1 MSGLL
6 RRLRQ
11 ENPDLAEYSDEELL
25 QAAAP
30 AFGGDIQRTA
40 SYLGYELPKQNTSW
54 LGDVGT
60 AVKQGMLSLPE
71 VPAAIADVGLALG
84 AKAGRELG
92 LFPESWKPDRPI
104 SRYMKDPRMGV
115 APLPLQLVREM
126 MPYAKE
132 ANERA
137 RYEYSPEQ
145 LSADQRTQQ
154 SWDES
159 GANQLMTELLT
170 GGDNLGQAWQDA
182 NLWEAVKG
190 TSGRS
195 VLRAAA
201 ESLPSMVAGGAIGA
215 GTRTLAGRVGG
226 GLGASEQLG
235 LRAAGLTADEVAGVA
250 SQVPH
255 RMGSF
260 MAGGI
265 GEGAVTT
272 GQVFSHTDPSVDPDR
287 AAMAAGG
294 AGLFTGLVSGLTS
307 AGFGRLGVRDLE
319 ATIAGQRVAPGEGIL
334 ASNPWYQRIP
344 ARMGLGAVEESG
356 QEFIQ
361 SGQEQGWQN
370 WAEGK
375 PLGENVLAQ
384 AYQGMAAGGLLGA
397 GTNIYSRRTP
407 PPPPLPVDTRQQ
419 VDLLSMGLVGGP
431 GGGGGPMD
439 LTTPVQEARRP
450 AVAFDPGGQPMFN
463 AANPLDGS
471 VQQAMPHASSG
482 AAPDMSEVEHPVVR
496 AAGIMQAIA
505 QGGVNPLTDQNS
517 QEAHDFQFARNT
529 LLQSLGVDGYVDFL
543 QNGLGHQRV
552 RDKKTGKVSFTQA
565 SLPEWAAADIEVL
578 TGKPPSRPVQGAAPT
593 PQQSLA
599 PKGQP
604 VQPAQ
609 PVHPVVQQFL
619 SFGGKPQASGTIRRL
634 GKIRNE
640 NELRQELDDKLSA
653 GNLAGSTLSA
663 YQKMFEST
671 FGMSHEAW
679 TAKQIADNAAK
690 AAGASP
696 VRVVKGASNETPT
709 QAQTNVPEK
718 AVLGLAA
725 PASLTA
731 ADNQQVQGGQGQEQV
746 QEQTQEKGLTNDV
759 REVVPEGS
767 RQEGSEAAELVP
779 PVQAQAA
786 AQDQRQARPRRQ
798 DDYAEAERAVANA
811 MLGMLP
817 QRERQIL
824 DMYHGDK
831 LSFADVADELN
842 SEADLAEAEGGSAAV
857 QRHTAQS
864 VQTLHASA
872 KKRLVTMLK
881 SRGVANPEAAVDA
894 AFPNE
899 TEQSRKAW
907 TADVKTASESE
918 VAGLGGMQY
927 EGEGTK
933 TRRTLSADEEVGG
946 GDVTRDTGL
955 EDTEFGD
962 QHGQFDTD
970 AAEGSTS
977 EASDASESDAGSET
991 DTTFDEVSNRDLG
1004 DTDEGVLTALQRTVP
1019 NAQQVDVNDA
1029 RDEYNARL
1037 AEDDKTFD
1045 DLPPKYRLQ
1054 VARAFV
1060 NKQDG
1065 VLSDQQYERALETVW
1080 EETLGMDAST
1090 LNLLPG
1096 KNGMLEPGHQWKI
1109 KPLQVK
1115 DMARSGQEVVIQ
1127 PVVESINWSKMEP
1140 LRRVINTAFNAG
1152 WIPTLL
1158 DRKFAGF
1165 AILRQGDSQES
1176 RYAYSV
1182 LKANMGGDGG
1192 MFVTRLASGHYIVV
1206 ISPETDVMQYSTNAG
1221 IFQKTQLEAFDHGVL
1236 HELGHIVENSL
1247 DSKTYGKT
1255 SHPELAR
1262 SVITPEFDKAI
1273 KSGNEH
1279 ARQYLERYF
1288 AYPIATNTDYS
1299 ERTFQSEVYAQI
1311 MAAYANTPEYLKR
1324 YFPHAYQL
1332 GERYA
1337 AEVKAGQDSL
1347 RVYEADNELASDDE
1361 SDNPPQPGM
1370 GQQTLVRSEAQV
1382 QRDAQ
1387 AGKKNNE
1394 LPRPVKKFLSTLWD
1408 NAGRAFP
1415 LQIWFDGP
1423 SEQGVGYGPDLTA
1436 QQETWKKTV
1445 HDYLTDLM
1453 AKGPPDPDMPHPRHE
1468 ATILTHTPQA
1478 MVRIGLAAADM
1489 PIKADLGHLLGDN
1502 MRFPERRRRNITMG
1516 VANAIPEMLVNPI
1529 AVIIGPDPMSE
1540 VAEDSSGWKPW
1551 SLQFLTRYKSLDGE
1565 VVALTLHPSLPW
1577 LKDLAEGKEP
1587 KRFDAH
1593 WAATFLTLDKT
1604 ALRKHAKEGRFLY
1617 IAATADP
1624 KVNAG
1629 DGFVHDLPK
1638 DMKEILNEA
1647 RKVSQGRGIADIG
1660 RLLVDPKADWSSAR
1674 IAERSLFT
1682 ADDVQRDLKVP
1693 TQMFHVKTPGGQ
1705 WSRNVIERLSWEAA
1719 DSLLGNLGITRN
1731 DANAAPLLQSVWNYF
1746 NKYAGT
1752 KKDPLA
1758 GYVQV
1763 QILAKEKKDL
1773 EQRINAFKKKPVP
1786 VEPVIPED
1794 TPEEE
1799 AIKLRIRFGNQDREY
1814 RQTKRRIVAAER
1826 RVAQLNE
1833 ILPKAENGMVK
1844 DPRAEVQIAQ
1854 RGGAVEQWESMLD
1867 RTLKGVP
1874 VIQYRQPLVLEP
1886 ETAEPYEAT
1895 DEGNNYYYVRT
1906 HDGQGLYDTPV
1917 KDNAKRFI
1925 ELFSPT
1931 IVAIDAPEP
1940 LNEKLINDL
1949 SQWGDVDHIRR
1960 SIYIY
1965 PRAKDEELIWTMA
1978 IQSAEFPQIRNFIN
1992 DTFAFAAGT
2001 GDFKTYAEIKRDN
2014 PEPVDKLRKE
2024 YSELRRLAVVA
2035 MDSSDQRRPEHLE
2048 TQLPEF
2054 LRVMTDSER
2063 MDYYYQLESPDAY
2076 IANRLPAI
2084 AEQFKSFDFAK
2095 YAKAYSESERR
2106 SREAS
2111 FSQADLTHALLPTEK
2126 AYADGSRW
2134 VEVQLPADLP
2144 KEALDTVRPVTQEEL
2159 ASNRR
2164 ESQESLGGRFV
2175 AVDADNI
2182 PIKNYRTKRIAVAD
2196 TPENAWLI
2204 GRLIEEGNLM
2214 SHCVGMYY
2222 NSVIKKKSTIYSL
2235 RDADGAPHVTI
2246 EAVHPLTATLNE
2258 VLVHPMVGGKVPP
2271 NWFSGRIYDIAR
2283 DPAFDLTP
2291 FLDIANTK
2299 PMTADEIR
2307 KWAEE
2312 HAPPVP
2318 PAYAATSDKVFGIV
2332 IFNEAVDNT
2341 VERRQQAQELMQEF
2355 ENLLWHKYRKT
2366 AAYMVLARANSR
2378 LNMDGTAIQD
2388 GSKEDRYKLAK
2399 ALGEAHDH
2407 LYNATYSVERDYDEK
2422 LWGTN
2427 SVAAMSRDF
2436 LVFDPYR
2443 VDSEG
2448 REQPDSIDDVP
2459 GWLADNMTPDDYPNM
2474 YSNITVDKTGPSTL
2488 KQVKGFLN
2496 RTPVDKYSWQIANF
2510 LRDKKWKHIEADWE
2524 NTGLVRI
2531 PLDSLMLRA
2540 ERNLLPDFAV
2550 PMIYASE
2557 AAEAMRLSVA
2567 KIKALPEL
2575 ANVDW
2580 TRMDSRMDG
2589 VEQAIKTSVQAI
2601 EGSPSRQ
2608 FIPVSAVPEIENKV
2622 RSIFSEI
2629 KNLRDELEWEDDAD
2643 VRNERKLALNNKV
2656 RQAVFDAISA
2666 VQQKRVNGGAV
2677 PDVMYYNSAPKV
2689 SIISNHRVA
2698 RARDA
2703 TVTTIKSALQK
2714 YTPRV
2719 LTTHQLADQYSDKL
2733 VSLSNYIDSTDRMEQ
2748 RQQSIMNNA
2757 HDILI
2762 RWQRMHGATKN
2773 LLNRLMRDA
2782 TMAAIHPDEGIG
2794 KGTPNDHVRDTE
2806 AYERLKK
2813 QYEALPA
2820 EAKEI
2825 YKAVK
2830 KLMEDNWNAR
2840 KAAYRQTI
2848 TRAYDKL
2855 LSEATDQKYKDELI
2869 AERDAAIKA
2878 HKKQIETMKG
2888 PYFPLLRFGDHLMI
2902 AESAELKALRKQ
2914 LETARGNEATK
2925 LRKQIEGMKRQSSH
2939 YAVEAFDT
2947 EYAAKRAGEVYRRRG
2962 MDTRVQLVDNF
2973 VRNVSPFNAG
2983 AVDRISSKFAEAF
2996 DRQTAA
3002 KAKQLITQ
3010 LYYSA
3015 LPEHAAL
3022 QRQLRRIGIEG
3033 ATSDMLRAVS
3043 KVVQRDSFHLSRLEH
3058 AEEVADN
3065 LFKLHQEAKD
3075 VAIKTGN
3082 LKYQHVYKDLSARA
3096 SLDFEYTETPIL
3108 NVLTKMS
3115 SYWHLGMSP
3124 AYLMTNMSQPWMITA
3139 PVLAGKF
3146 GLGRATSAM
3155 RAAFVDVGRIL
3166 TEGKGGTI
3174 KNFRDIQFT
3183 VQSVPNMEE
3192 REMLNYV
3199 KSRGQIDITQNVD
3212 LGLVADG
3219 VHPKQIFIEKIFG
3232 WANHHIEASNRIIT
3246 ALAAFRLAR
3255 NSGMEKDA
3263 AILYAYKQ
3271 VVDTQ
3276 LDYTNANASY
3286 MMRSQHLGGL
3296 NKLIMQFRKY
3306 QQGMIY
3312 LLARNAQQAFGKG
3325 EEARA
3330 ARGTLGYLMA
3340 MQMLMAGAIGIP
3352 IAMPVLKVF
3361 GLFAGGDDDD
3371 ERGSMEVRFRNA
3383 IADMFGADVA
3393 RALWK
3398 GLPTLLGLDVSQRV
3412 GMGELLNPLPY
3423 LRAYGKTGEEQF
3435 AQGLASALGAPF
3447 GMVGR
3452 MWDSKVLWEQGHWD
3466 KALEKFLPK
3475 MLADL
3480 ARANRYTRTGITTR
3494 SGETAIKPDRID
3506 GWDVTLRA
3514 MGFSPTVESEH
3525 YAAKQAKEDV
3535 ARATDELRKRLL
3547 AKYAQA
3553 KLRGED
3559 TEDIQ
3564 DEIVDFN
3571 ERHPHKGVQITRSAM
3586 IQAVQS
3592 RKQVAKERSGT
3603 GVHYRKNQA
3612 YLKGIDRFAQ

>member
-1 MSGLL
+1 MTLDEL
-6 RRLRQ
+6 RERYPQ
-11 ENPDLAEYSDEELL
+11 YSDDELIERL
-25 QAAAP
+25 ARKN
-30 AFGGDIQRTA
+30 GVDTRWMA
-40 SYLGYELPKQNTSW
+40 SYLGYEIPKQNESW
-54 LGDVGT
+54 LQDRGT
-60 AVKQGMLSLPE
+60 DLKR
-71 VPAAIADVGLALG
+71 GLASMPGGLAGIGDALLG
-84 AKAGRELG
+84 AAEWGVGKVTGLKADSPI
-92 LFPESWKPDRPI
+92 FDRPL
-104 SRYMKDPRMGV
+104 SRSFSPV
-115 APLPLQLVREM
+115 LEPLQQYSDRL
-126 MPYAKE
+126 
-132 ANERA
+132 N
-137 RYEYSPEQ
+137 RYEYTPEQ
-145 LSADQRTQQ
+145 QESDQR
-154 SWDES
+154 SAEAWKNS
-159 GANQLMTELLT
+159 GASEFVTSLFDPNADSSE
-170 GGDNLGQAWQDA
+170 AYAKA
-182 NLWEAVKG
+182 NIWDAVKNTEG
-190 TSGRS
+190 RTLVSGLVTSI
-195 VLRAAA
+195 
-201 ESLPSMVAGGAIGA
+201 PSMF
-215 GTRTLAGRVGG
+215 GG
-226 GLGASEQLG
+226 GVLGRGARVLGGKAALGEAEQLG
-235 LRAAGLTADEVAGVA
+235 LRAAGLTEAQVGQVAA
-250 SQVPH
+250 QAPY
-255 RMGSF
+255 RMGAF
-260 MAGGI
+260 TAGGI
-265 GEGAVTT
+265 GEG
-272 GQVFSHTDPSVDPDR
+272 S
-287 AAMAAGG
+287 MAGG
-294 AGLFTGLVSGLTS
+294 QIMQQIDPEVDARTAGIASFAGGGITGAIGGTVSK
-307 AGFGRLGVRDLE
+307 GFSKLGVRDLE

-334 ASNPWYQRIP
+334 ADAPWYQRIP
-344 ARMGLGAVEESG
+344 ARMGLGAVEEGLG
-356 QEFIQ
+356 QETWQ
-361 SGQEQGWQN
+361 SGNEQLWQN
-370 WAEGK
+370 WAEEK
-375 PLGENVLAQ
+375 PLGEGVLEQ
-384 AYQGMAAGGLLGA
+384 MYQGGVAGLGLGA

-407 PPPPLPVDTRQQ
+407 PLPPLPVDTRQQ
-419 VDLLSMGLVGGP
+419 VDLLSMGLTGGP

-450 AVAFDPGGQPMFN
+450 AVAFDPSGQPVFN

-517 QEAHDFQFARNT
+517 QEAHDFQFARST

-543 QNGLGHQRV
+543 QNGLGHQRI

-565 SLPEWAAADIEVL
+565 PLPEWAAADIEVL
-578 TGKPPSRPVQGAAPT
+578 TGKPPSRPVRGAAPT
-593 PQQSLA
+593 PQQGLA

-640 NELRQELDDKLSA
+640 NELLQELDDKLSA

-671 FGMSHEAW
+671 VGMSHEAW

-696 VRVVKGASNETPT
+696 VRVIKGASNETPT

-725 PASLTA
+725 PA

-767 RQEGSEAAELVP
+767 RQEGSEAAGLVP
-779 PVQAQAA
+779 PVQAQVA

-918 VAGLGGMQY
+918 VASLGGMQY

-1019 NAQQVDVNDA
+1019 NAQQVDIDDA

-1221 IFQKTQLEAFDHGVL
+1221 ALPKVQLEAFDHGVL

-1273 KSGNEH
+1273 ESGNEH

-1288 AYPIATNTDYS
+1288 AYPIATNTDYA

-1324 YFPHAYQL
+1324 YFPYAYKL

-1361 SDNPPQPGM
+1361 SDNPPQSGM
-1370 GQQTLVRSEAQV
+1370 GQQALVRPEAEV
-1382 QRDAQ
+1382 QSDAQ
-1387 AGKKNNE
+1387 AGKKDNG

-1408 NAGRAFP
+1408 NAGKTFP

-1423 SEQGVGYGPDLTA
+1423 SEHGVGYGPDLSK
-1436 QQETWKKTV
+1436 QQAEWKKTV
-1445 HDYLTDLM
+1445 HNYLTDLL
-1453 AKGPPDPDMPHPRHE
+1453 AKGVPADKPHPKHE
-1468 ATILTHTPQA
+1468 ATILTHTPQG

-1489 PIKADLGHLLGDN
+1489 PVKANLGHLLGDN
-1502 MRFPERRRRNITMG
+1502 MRLAERRRRNITLG
-1516 VANAIPEMLVNPI
+1516 VANAIPEMLVNPVAVVI
-1529 AVIIGPDPMSE
+1529 AADPMSAT
-1540 VAEDSSGWKPW
+1540 AEDTDGWKKPW
-1551 SLQFLTRYKSLDGE
+1551 GLQFLTRYRSLDGE
-1565 VVALTLHPSLPW
+1565 VIALALHPSLPW
-1577 LKDLAEGKEP
+1577 LKDLAEGKAP
-1587 KRFDAH
+1587 KRLDAH
-1593 WAATFLTLDKT
+1593 WAATFLTLNKSVVKDY
-1604 ALRKHAKEGRFLY
+1604 AKEGRFLY

-1638 DMKEILNEA
+1638 DLKDILTEA
-1647 RKVSQGRGIADIG
+1647 RKLAQGRGIADIG
-1660 RLLVDPKADWSSAR
+1660 RLLVDPNADWSSAR
-1674 IAERSLFT
+1674 ITERSLFT

-1705 WSRNVIERLSWEAA
+1705 WSRNVIEKLSWEAA
-1719 DSLLGNLGITRN
+1719 DSLLGNLGIARN

-1814 RQTKRRIVAAER
+1814 RQAKRRIVAAER

-1854 RGGAVEQWESMLD
+1854 RNRTVEQWESMLD
-1867 RTLKGVP
+1867 RALKGVP
-1874 VIQYRQPLVLEP
+1874 VIQYRQPLVLVP

-1906 HDGQGLYDTPV
+1906 HDGQGLYDTPI
-1917 KDNAKRFI
+1917 KSNAKRFI
-1925 ELFSPT
+1925 ELFTPT

-1949 SQWGDVDHIRR
+1949 SRWGDVDHIRR
-1960 SIYIY
+1960 SIYVY

-1978 IQSAEFPQIRNFIN
+1978 IQSAEFPQIKNFIN

-2001 GDFKTYAEIKRDN
+2001 GDFKTFAEIKQAN
-2014 PEPVDKLRKE
+2014 AEAVDKLRKE
-2024 YSELRRLAVVA
+2024 YSELRRLAILA
-2035 MDSSDQRRPEHLE
+2035 MDSSDQRKPEHLE

-2054 LRVMTDSER
+2054 LRVMTDEER
-2063 MDYYYQLESPDAY
+2063 MEHYYQLEGPDAY
-2076 IANRLPAI
+2076 ITNRLPAI

-2144 KEALDTVRPVTQEEL
+2144 KEALDTVRPVTAEEL

-2164 ESQESLGGRFV
+2164 ESQESIGGQFV

-2196 TPENAWLI
+2196 TPENAWLV

-2222 NSVIKKKSTIYSL
+2222 NSVMKKKSTIYSL

-2246 EAVHPLTATLNE
+2246 EAVHPKIATLNE
-2258 VLVHPMVGGKVPP
+2258 AVVHPMVGGKVPP
-2271 NWFSGRIYDIAR
+2271 NWFSSRIYEIAE

-2332 IFNEAVDNT
+2332 VFNEAVDNT

-2366 AAYMVLARANSR
+2366 AAYMVLARANSSR
-2378 LNMDGTAIQD
+2378 LNMDGTATQD
-2388 GSKEDRYKLAK
+2388 GSKEDHHKLTG
-2399 ALGEAHDH
+2399 LNEAYDH
-2407 LYNATYSVERDYDEK
+2407 LYNVTYRLERNYDDK
-2422 LWGTN
+2422 LWSTD
-2427 SVAAMSRDF
+2427 SAAAMSRDF

-2443 VDSEG
+2443 VDNEG

-2459 GWLADNMTPDDYPNM
+2459 GWLADHMTPDDYPNM

-2496 RTPVDKYSWQIANF
+2496 RPPVDKYSWQIANF
-2510 LRDKKWKHIEADWE
+2510 LRDKKWKHIETDWE

-2540 ERNLLPDFAV
+2540 ERNLLPDLAV

-2567 KIKALPEL
+2567 KLKALPEL

-2589 VEQAIKTSVQAI
+2589 VDQAIKASVQAI

-2608 FIPVSAVPEIENKV
+2608 FIPVSAVPDIEDKVQGVFVEI
-2622 RSIFSEI
+2622 R
-2629 KNLRDELEWEDDAD
+2629 NLRDELEWEDDAD

-2677 PDVMYYNSAPKV
+2677 PDVMYYNSAPKA

-2703 TVTTIKSALQK
+2703 TVTTIRSALQK
-2714 YTPRV
+2714 YMPRV

-2888 PYFPLLRFGDHLMI
+2888 PYFPLLRFGDYLMI

-2962 MDTRVQLVDNF
+2962 METRVQLVDNF

-3075 VAIKTGN
+3075 VAVKTGN
-3082 LKYQHVYKDLSARA
+3082 LKYQHVYKDLAARA
-3096 SLDFEYTETPIL
+3096 SFDFEYTETPIL

-3192 REMLNYV
+3192 REMLNYI

-3559 TEDIQ
+3559 TEDVQ

-3592 RKQVAKERSGT
+3592 RKQVAKERSET